1 MDKIAKNWIYFI
13 LNRLSLVSYKLNF
26 AKISFFIVLFTIYSC
41 KTTQSVVVGDNYL
54 ARMKSDVKF
63 LSSDE
68 LEGRETGTE
77 GEIKA
82 AAYIEERFID
92 LGLKGIFHSNNSF
105 YQFFEKTIRSNPHGA
120 VPEPTDPVIM
130 GRNVGGFLDKNA
142 KSTIIIGAHYDHLG
156 YGGEGSLYVGEPA
169 IHNGADDNA
178 SGVAIML
185 AMAEILKDK
194 DLNYN
199 VLFLAF
205 SGEEKGLWGS
215 NFFVDNSPLTLS
227 DINYMINL
235 DMVGRLNDEKKLALY
250 GTGTSP
256 AWEKAFKKVNNQ
268 GFSFTKQE
276 SGVGPSD
283 HTSFYFE
290 DIPVLMFFTGQHEDY
305 HRPSD
310 DFEKINFSGMVD
322 ITSYLAN
329 LVLAIDKM
337 PKMLFTK
344 TKDESQDAP
353 DFKVT
358 LGVIPDY
365 LFDGKGMRID
375 GVREDRPA
383 FNAGLKKGDV
393 VVKMGDLEIVDMQS
407 YMKALSVFEPGET
420 ITITIVREEDMMMEK
435 PLTFLKKK

>member
-1 MDKIAKNWIYFI
+1 MV
-13 LNRLSLVSYKLNF
+13 LSDSYLVN
-26 AKISFFIVLFTIYSC
+26 
-41 KTTQSVVVGDNYL
+41 
-54 ARMKSDVKF
+54 MKSDVRY

-77 GEIKA
+77 GERKA
-82 AAYIEERFID
+82 AAYISKRFED
-92 LGLKGIFHSNNSF
+92 LGLKGIFHSDNSF
-105 YQFFEKTIRSNPHGA
+105 YQMFKKTIRSDPHSA
-120 VPEPTDPVIM
+120 LAKPDDPVIM
-130 GRNVGGFLDKNA
+130 GRNVGGYLDKKA
-142 KSTIIIGAHYDHLG
+142 KHTIIIGAHYDHLG

-185 AMAEILKDK
+185 AMADLLKDK

-199 VLFLAF
+199 FLFLAF

-215 NFFVDNSPLTLS
+215 NFFVDNSPLKLD

-235 DMVGRLNDEKKLALY
+235 DMVGRLNEERKMALY

-256 AWEKAFKKVNNQ
+256 AWEKAFKKTPNPNLN
-268 GFSFTKQE
+268 FTKQE

-283 HTSFYFE
+283 HTSFYFV
-290 DIPVLMFFTGQHEDY
+290 DIPVLMLFTGQHEDY
-305 HRPSD
+305 HRPTD
-310 DFEKINFSGMVD
+310 DYEKVNFGGMKD
-322 ITSYLAN
+322 ISTYLGS
-329 LVLAIDKM
+329 LVMTIDRM
-337 PKMLFTK
+337 PKMEFTK

-353 DFKVT
+353 AFKVT

-365 LFDGKGMRID
+365 LFDGQGMRID

-383 FNAGLKKGDV
+383 SNAGLLKGDV
-393 VVKMGDLEIVDMQS
+393 VTKMGNVDIVDMQT

-420 ITITIVREEDMMMEK
+420 ITITVVRDGDMVMEK
-435 PLTFLKKK
+435 QLTFLKTKK